1 MNVDALL
8 AEIKA
13 LPGFAEHVGM
23 LLVHNGVVRGWS
35 RAGHKAVGAVSIRL
49 DRERLEAIRREVESR
64 PGIFAARAEGREGRF
79 LPGDDILLLV
89 TLGSCSWWPGTCAK
103 TCAPPWRN
111 FWSAPRARPSPRRS
125 TRPRSFPRTSRR
137 ARSWGACRA
146 LARWPP

>member
-49 DRERLEAIRREVESR
+49 DRERLEAIRHEVESR

-89 TLGSCSWWPGTCAK
+89 VAGDVRENVRAAMEEFLERAKSEAVAK
-103 TCAPPWRN
+103 TEHPAEELPAN
-111 FWSAPRARPSPRRS
+111 
-125 TRPRSFPRTSRR
+125 
-137 ARSWGACRA
+137 
-146 LARWPP
+146 